1 MAESVSSQM
10 KLTIVRNHN
19 KINQF
24 LYRHFNHHLTGN
36 LNVSFGPNGQRDMN
50 MKPKIATFP

>member
-1 MAESVSSQM
+1 M